1 MQSKIFF
8 HPWNVI
14 QFTVEIEQNDQIP
27 FFKHLIDVLLRHN
40 LETISTG
47 FSCKAINTYIDR

>member
-47 FSCKAINTYIDR
+47 FSCKAINT